1 MEHSEILKRITSE
14 IKKLEPEAEVYLFGS
29 RARGDFRSDSD
40 WDVLIVSPRNE
51 VTLEYELILRDPIL
65 TIEME
70 TGEVISTL
78 VYTQKEW
85 LAKRKHSSFF
95 KNVLNE
101 GIRIL

>member
-14 IKKLEPEAEVYLFGS
+14 IKKLEPGTEVYLFGS

-85 LAKRKHSSFF
+85 QAKRKHSSFF
-95 KNVLNE
+95 KNILNE